1 MPEGSD
7 FLGGTKKLVYGA
19 IAAAAVVAA
28 QEITK
33 RFVDKGM
40 TGDAAKPAASAAA
53 AGTAPAPSPTAP
65 AASAPAPAP
74 APVVPVAPP
83 AAPPTAA
90 SAPLVVASAPP
101 DSPSAPPAA
110 AVAPAQP
117 PRSLLQAVFEGEFDV
132 ALQTARAD
140 ERYRSLRPGLA
151 AFAEGGTSM
160 KAQDWT
166 AARSSFRRAESTP
179 ELRPLS
185 FYWRC
190 RLAKAEIGTD
200 GPAAVERCQSEAG
213 LPPGGPE

>member
-65 AASAPAPAP
+65 A
-74 APVVPVAPP
+74 
-83 AAPPTAA
+83 
-90 SAPLVVASAPP
+90 ASAPP